1 MAQAETNPKT
11 KSINTGFK
19 GEQIRMTSKNTTKE
33 SMTIIDLFSGCGGLS
48 QGFKDAGFE
57 IVFANDVDENC
68 AMTYRYNHCNHG
80 AKTPFYQGDIRQLDN
95 EALLKLVKRKTV
107 DGVIGGP
114 PCQGFSLAG
123 KRRPN
128 DPRNHLVYE
137 FMRVVELFKPK
148 FFLMEN
154 VPGLLSMDEGKTYEK
169 IIAEFGRIGYRINT
183 ENNILDS
190 SYFGVPQTRK
200 RLFILGF
207 REDFNKQP
215 TLPSMVSTKKIS
227 VWEAISDLPQ
237 IKAGEGEE
245 TQKYIKKAITPY
257 EKWARVKSREVHNHV
272 AMKHTGRIL
281 NRFSATK
288 SGEGVE
294 DVMHLHPIMRREG
307 RKSHKVFSQNHNR
320 LFPDKPSPTVAAG
333 FKINFIHPYLDR
345 SLTAREGAR
354 LQSFRDTFIF
364 FGKRTRM
371 SWEKGLE
378 QYEQIGNAVPPLL
391 AEAVAKHI
399 KKSLF

>member
-1 MAQAETNPKT
+1 
-11 KSINTGFK
+11 
-19 GEQIRMTSKNTTKE
+19 
-33 SMTIIDLFSGCGGLS
+33 MTIIDLFSGCGGLS

-57 IVFANDVDENC
+57 IVFANDIDENC

-80 AKTPFYQGDIRQLDN
+80 SKIPFYQGDIRLLDN
-95 EALLKLVKRKTV
+95 KTLLKLVKRKTV

-123 KRRPN
+123 KRMSN

-154 VPGLLSMDEGKTYEK
+154 VPGLLSMDEGKTYTK
-169 IIAEFGRIGYRINT
+169 IISEFGKIGYVLNT
-183 ENNILDS
+183 DNNILNASD
-190 SYFGVPQTRK
+190 FGVPQIRK

-207 REDFNKQP
+207 REDYKKQP
-215 TLPSMVSTKKIS
+215 TLPKNILNNKIT
-227 VWEAISDLPQ
+227 VWEAINDLPQ
-237 IKAGEGEE
+237 IGAGEGEE
-245 TQKYIKKAITPY
+245 TQKYNRKPTTKYT
-257 EKWARVKSREVHNHV
+257 KWARKGSRELHNHV
-272 AMKHTGRIL
+272 SMKHTDRIL
-281 NRFSATK
+281 RRFGATK
-288 SGEGVE
+288 EGEGVE
-294 DVMHLHPIMRREG
+294 DVMHLHPVMVREG
-307 RKSHKVFSQNHNR
+307 RTSHKVFSQNHNR
-320 LFPDKPSPTVAAG
+320 LFPDKPAPTVAAG
-333 FKINFIHPYLDR
+333 FKINFIHPYLNR

-354 LQSFRDTFIF
+354 LQSFRDTFLF

-399 KKSLF
+399 KKYLK